1 MTEFDIAIVIVLGC
15 ILGLCLGMGCLAILQ
30 ARHRE
35 RREREEK
42 ERKGS
47 QDGKDS

>member
-15 ILGLCLGMGCLAILQ
+15 ILGLCFGMGCLAILQ
-30 ARHRE
+30 VRHRE

-42 ERKGS
+42 EGKGS
-47 QDGKDS
+47 QDGKAS